1 MPKASPIRSTFN
13 AGELSPLLDGRVDI
27 AKYSNGC
34 RVLENFIPTVQGPA
48 VRRGGTRFVAEVKT
62 SANRTWL
69 ARFEFSTAQAYILEF
84 GNQYLRFY
92 TNHGQLQTGTVTAY
106 NGATAYAVGD
116 LASSGGVNYYCIA
129 ATTGN
134 APPNATY
141 WYPLTGTVYE
151 IPTPWTTADLTDAN
165 DGTFRLSL
173 AQTGDVLYIA
183 HPSYPLQKLSRFSAT
198 KWTLGAVELL
208 NGPFKTQNADRAK
221 TVYASA
227 TTGSVTL
234 TASSAIFT
242 AAMVGSYV
250 YLEPADLSTIK
261 PWTAG
266 EEFVLNPVN
275 TKRRSDGKTY
285 NCTTSGTP
293 TAGKAWRTGPDKPI
307 HTYGSAADGGGG
319 GKVGTNIE
327 LEGLTWQFVDSGYG
341 YAKITGFTSGTV
353 VTATVMGDN
362 PLPAGVVGSGNAT
375 FRWALGSFSGAE
387 GYPNRVTFFRERLTL
402 AKDQTLYFSVAAD
415 FENFAAKDDSGQI
428 VADRAIQA
436 TISSD
441 QVNQVQ
447 WLAPAQQL
455 LIGTAGTE
463 FSCSE
468 NSTSE
473 PFAPGNIKIEQETNE
488 GSRAVTPLRVGNSV
502 LAVQKS
508 GRKLK
513 ELTFA
518 IQSNGFQ
525 SQDLTVLAEHVTV
538 GGIQQATWHKE
549 PYLAVWAVRGDGQL
563 LGFTYNKEQDTVGW
577 HRHILGGSREDIID
591 TFARASTATYF
602 DASGVLRTAAVDEPR
617 YGYNPVTLD
626 SLGLLVEPSSANSI
640 YPSNFSSIGT
650 VAGNNAWYETFATLD
665 TTVNA
670 AVAPDG
676 TTTAALLAINAAT
689 SFNAM
694 FYRTA
699 STTAG
704 TYAYSVFCKANSTD
718 TLCRILLSGDAGVA
732 NTVRADFTL
741 SGAGTASAASV
752 SGTGVSAASPTIQAV
767 GNGWYRCAI
776 YATLT
781 APSNITALVYPGNVG
796 AQTTASQTLVWG
808 AQLEVGAFPTSY
820 IPTTNAAV
828 TRAADV
834 VTYTSGD
841 AEVESVCTISAP
853 DRDRDELWVIVKRT
867 INGTTKRYVEYLERE
882 YRDGDTQA
890 SCYYVDSGATYSG
903 APATTISGLTWL
915 EGQTVQVLTD
925 GAAHPDRVVTSG
937 AGLIA
942 QVR

>member
-1 MPKASPIRSTFN
+1 MPKASPIRSSFN
-13 AGELSPLLDGRVDI
+13 AGELSPLLDGRVDV

-69 ARFEFSTAQAYILEF
+69 ARFEFSTAQAYVLEF
-84 GNQYLRFY
+84 GDQYLRFY
-92 TNHGQLQTGTVTAY
+92 TNHGQLQTGTVAAY
-106 NGATAYAVGD
+106 NGATAYAIGD

-141 WYPLTGTVYE
+141 WYALSGTVYE
-151 IPTPWTTADLTDAN
+151 IPTPWTSADLTDAN

-198 KWTLGAVELL
+198 KWTLAAVSLL
-208 NGPFKTQNADRAK
+208 NGPFKTQNADRTK
-221 TVYASA
+221 TIYASG
-227 TTGSVTL
+227 TTGAVTL
-234 TASSAIFT
+234 TASSSIFT

-250 YLEPADLSTIK
+250 YLEPADLSSIK

-266 EEFVLNPVN
+266 EEFVVNPLN

-285 NCTTSGTP
+285 NCTTNGTP

-327 LEGLTWQFVDSGYG
+327 IEGLTWQFVDSGYG
-341 YAKITGFTSGTV
+341 YVKITGFTSGTSV
-353 VTATVMGDN
+353 SATVMGDN
-362 PLPAGVVGSGNAT
+362 PLPAGVVGAGNAT
-375 FRWALGSFSGAE
+375 FRYAMGSFSGAE

-402 AKDQTLYFSVAAD
+402 AKDQTLYFSVSAD
-415 FENFAAKDDSGQI
+415 FENFAAKDDSGQV

-455 LIGTAGTE
+455 LIGTSGSE

-488 GSRAVTPLRVGNSV
+488 GSRAVTPLRVGNAI
-502 LAVQKS
+502 LAVQRS

-513 ELTFA
+513 ELQFA
-518 IQSNGFQ
+518 IQQNGYQ
-525 SQDLTVLAEHVTV
+525 SQDLTVLSEHVTQ

-577 HRHILGGSREDIID
+577 HRHIMGGA
-591 TFARASTATYF
+591 F
-602 DASGVLRTAAVDEPR
+602 SG
-617 YGYNPVTLD
+617 G
-626 SLGLLVEPSSANSI
+626 
-640 YPSNFSSIGT
+640 
-650 VAGNNAWYETFATLD
+650 
-665 TTVNA
+665 
-670 AVAPDG
+670 
-676 TTTAALLAINAAT
+676 
-689 SFNAM
+689 
-694 FYRTA
+694 
-699 STTAG
+699 
-704 TYAYSVFCKANSTD
+704 
-718 TLCRILLSGDAGVA
+718 
-732 NTVRADFTL
+732 
-741 SGAGTASAASV
+741 
-752 SGTGVSAASPTIQAV
+752 QAV
-767 GNGWYRCAI
+767 
-776 YATLT
+776 
-781 APSNITALVYPGNVG
+781 
-796 AQTTASQTLVWG
+796 
-808 AQLEVGAFPTSY
+808 
-820 IPTTNAAV
+820 
-828 TRAADV
+828 
-834 VTYTSGD
+834 
-841 AEVESVCTISAP
+841 VESVCTIAAP
-853 DRDRDELWVIVKRT
+853 DRARDELWVIVKRT
-867 INGTTKRYVEYLERE
+867 INGTTRRYVEYLERE
-882 YRDGDTQA
+882 YQTGDTQA

-915 EGQTVQVLTD
+915 EGQTVQVLAD

-937 AGLIA
+937 AISLQVSASTVQVGLGYSSTLQTTRIEAGAADGTA
-942 QVR
+942 QGKTKRINKTVIRFVNTLGAKAGPDASTLDTIEFRSGSNPMDAPPPLFTGDKLIEWPGGYDFDGYCMVRQTQPLPMTVVAIMPQVMTFDRQ

>member
-1 MPKASPIRSTFN
+1 MPKASPIRSSFN
-13 AGELSPLLDGRVDI
+13 AGELSPLLDGRVDV

-69 ARFEFSTAQAYILEF
+69 ARFEFSTAQAYVLEF
-84 GNQYLRFY
+84 GDQYLRFY
-92 TNHGQLQTGTVTAY
+92 TNHGQLQTGTVAAY
-106 NGATAYAVGD
+106 NGATAYAIGD

-141 WYPLTGTVYE
+141 WYPLSGSVYE
-151 IPTPWTTADLTDAN
+151 IPTPWTSADLTDAN

-198 KWTLGAVELL
+198 KWTLAAVSLL
-208 NGPFKTQNADRAK
+208 NGPFKTQNADRTK
-221 TVYASA
+221 TIYASG
-227 TTGSVTL
+227 TTGAVTL
-234 TASSAIFT
+234 TASSSIFT

-250 YLEPADLSTIK
+250 YLEPADLSSIK

-266 EEFVLNPVN
+266 EEFVVNPLN

-285 NCTTSGTP
+285 NCTTNGTP

-327 LEGLTWQFVDSGYG
+327 IEGLTWQFVDSGYG
-341 YAKITGFTSGTV
+341 YVKITGFTSGTSV
-353 VTATVMGDN
+353 SATVMGDN
-362 PLPAGVVGSGNAT
+362 PLPAGVVGAGNAT
-375 FRWALGSFSGAE
+375 FRYAMGSFSGAE

-402 AKDQTLYFSVAAD
+402 AKDQTLYFSVSAD
-415 FENFAAKDDSGQI
+415 FENFAAKDDSGQV

-455 LIGTAGTE
+455 LIGTSGSE

-488 GSRAVTPLRVGNSV
+488 GSRAVTPLRVGNAI
-502 LAVQKS
+502 LAVQRS

-513 ELTFA
+513 ELQFA
-518 IQSNGFQ
+518 IQQNGYQ
-525 SQDLTVLAEHVTV
+525 SQDLTVLSEHVTQ

-577 HRHILGGSREDIID
+577 HRHIMGGA
-591 TFARASTATYF
+591 F
-602 DASGVLRTAAVDEPR
+602 SG
-617 YGYNPVTLD
+617 G
-626 SLGLLVEPSSANSI
+626 
-640 YPSNFSSIGT
+640 
-650 VAGNNAWYETFATLD
+650 
-665 TTVNA
+665 
-670 AVAPDG
+670 
-676 TTTAALLAINAAT
+676 
-689 SFNAM
+689 
-694 FYRTA
+694 
-699 STTAG
+699 
-704 TYAYSVFCKANSTD
+704 
-718 TLCRILLSGDAGVA
+718 
-732 NTVRADFTL
+732 
-741 SGAGTASAASV
+741 
-752 SGTGVSAASPTIQAV
+752 QAV
-767 GNGWYRCAI
+767 
-776 YATLT
+776 
-781 APSNITALVYPGNVG
+781 
-796 AQTTASQTLVWG
+796 
-808 AQLEVGAFPTSY
+808 
-820 IPTTNAAV
+820 
-828 TRAADV
+828 
-834 VTYTSGD
+834 
-841 AEVESVCTISAP
+841 VESVCTIAAP
-853 DRDRDELWVIVKRT
+853 DRARDELWVIVKRT
-867 INGTTKRYVEYLERE
+867 INGTTRRYVEYLERE
-882 YRDGDTQA
+882 YQTGDTQA

-915 EGQTVQVLTD
+915 EGQTVQVLAD

-937 AGLIA
+937 AISLQVSASTVQVGLGYSSTLQTNRLEAGAADGTA
-942 QVR
+942 QGKTKRINKTVIRFVNTLGAKAGPDASTLDTIEFRSGSNPMDAPPPLFTGDKLIEWPGGYDFDGYCMVRQTQPLPMTVVAIMPQVMTFDRQ